1 MKKMMIHR
9 VAFRCSW
16 IKSFVC
22 VLFDSFS
29 SRNDIVMKRKN
40 RNNCEITSS
49 INFIV
54 VERLDFF
61 FIFFTSHVSKQFNL
75 LTIRN
80 SFWYFERQC
89 SKYSRDFVLFF
100 TNEQVYFFLFINNC
114 LLREEFSIVFIT
126 KSSNESFIC
135 LINVNTLSIFF
146 AMKESRF
153 IKRKIEISTSLK
165 DSDVSERKMNE
176 RLDIEEL
183 NEEDELS
190 EDEEIKR
197 SMNERAMNERA
208 VNERAVNERD
218 VNEQNE

>member
-1 MKKMMIHR
+1 MMIHR
-9 VAFRCSW
+9 VVFRCSW
-16 IKSFVC
+16 IESFAC

-29 SRNDIVMKRKN
+29 SRNDIIMKRKN
-40 RNNCEITSS
+40 RNNYEIISF

-61 FIFFTSHVSKQFNL
+61 FIFFTFHVLKQFNL

-100 TNEQVYFFLFINNC
+100 TNEQIYFFLFINNC
-114 LLREEFSIVFIT
+114 FLREEFSIVFIT
-126 KSSNESFIC
+126 KSSNKNFIC
-135 LINVNTLSIFF
+135 LINVNTFSIFF
-146 AMKESRF
+146 VMKESRF
-153 IKRKIEISTSLK
+153 IKRKIEISTSLN
-165 DSDVSERKMNE
+165 DFDVNERKMNE
-176 RLDIEEL
+176 RLDIEKLNEENEL
-183 NEEDELS
+183 NENEK
-190 EDEEIKR
+190 IKR

-208 VNERAVNERD
+208 VNERAVNQRD